1 VKVTGLSTTQLV
13 VTLAVATAL
22 LPSADGSPPVPN
34 QRWAAVRVDLP
45 VSATQFPPGPGADI
59 ATSQCL
65 ICHSADMVL
74 LQPRLTR
81 EQWIAEINKMRS
93 AFGAPIPA
101 DQIEA
106 VANYLDSIGAR

>member
-1 VKVTGLSTTQLV
+1 MKVTRLSAAQLV

-22 LPSADGSPPVPN
+22 LSSADSSPPVLI
-34 QRWAAVRVDLP
+34 QRWATVRVDLP
-45 VSATQFPPGPGADI
+45 VSPTQFPPGPGADI

-101 DQIEA
+101 NQIEV
-106 VANYLDSIGAR
+106 VADYLDSIGGR